1 MNTRAGDSVRKYF
14 CISFLIDYLD
24 PPHIRIYSQRNYL
37 QKYFA
42 YAEFC
47 WRCLLAAFLIYFSS
61 IQITIFTF
69 KRKIFSKTLSLF
81 IHLQGDLKE
90 KRTIPIVHL
99 IAWLVNV
106 PHVVMML
113 SSPMLE
119 MLVKILGQVQTHI
132 TPTYFLT
139 SHCCSFL
146 RQVFN
151 QSETRTVSD
160 MRELTNQ
167 SGGWWWSAADSVL
180 HCCSVRGAGRRELVA
195 L

>member
-1 MNTRAGDSVRKYF
+1 MLISCIFKYVF
-14 CISFLIDYLD
+14 PQFRSRSLHLKERF
-24 PPHIRIYSQRNYL
+24 
-37 QKYFA
+37 F
-42 YAEFC
+42 
-47 WRCLLAAFLIYFSS
+47 
-61 IQITIFTF
+61 QIF
-69 KRKIFSKTLSLF
+69 LSLF
-81 IHLQGDLKE
+81 IHLQGDFKE
-90 KRTIPIVHL
+90 IRTIPIVHL
-99 IAWLVNV
+99 IGWLVNV

-180 HCCSVRGAGRRELVA
+180 HCCSVRGGEEGAGGSLVA
-195 L
+195 RLFSQSIPETEDDSAPIYT